1 MRYLIYGAGGIGS
14 TVGGRLFASGCEVVL
29 IARGAHRDAIARDG
43 LRLATPDGET
53 TIPVPAVGTI
63 AEAAP
68 RPGDVVVLAM
78 KSQDTEAA
86 LEALA
91 DEADRRTPVLCLQNG
106 VENERLALRRF
117 DHVYGVC
124 VVLPATYLEPGRVEV
139 HAAPV
144 WGILDLGRYPAGV
157 DGCCQLV
164 ARDLEEAGFSSRPVA
179 DVLRWKYGK
188 LLVNLGNGLE
198 AACGRGALNS
208 EIGRRLR
215 EEGCACLERAGIE
228 IVSNEEDRERRE
240 VLRRGAI
247 DGKSRQGSSTW
258 QSLVRGT
265 GTSEADYLN
274 GEIAMLGRLYGI
286 PTPANAII
294 QEVSRRMARDRQ
306 SPHTVSLD
314 SLMAELAAADDAL
327 TAG

>member
-198 AACGRGALNS
+198 AACGRDALNS